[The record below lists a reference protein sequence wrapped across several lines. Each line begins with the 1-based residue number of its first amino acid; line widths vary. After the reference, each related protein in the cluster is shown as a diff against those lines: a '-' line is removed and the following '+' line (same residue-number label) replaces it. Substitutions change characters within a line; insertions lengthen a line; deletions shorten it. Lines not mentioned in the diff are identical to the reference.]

1 MGATVPVAFDPK
13 PRKLENVQTY
23 KATTAILSGQLVGPA
38 DTAVQGSVIPTT
50 SGAVTGT
57 PYGFALHSAAAG
69 EWVAVAGNG
78 SELKA
83 MFSVDTAA
91 NDAGDWVGTSG
102 VAGCVILQVGD
113 IAGHDSEVYGL
124 FPVGQCQEDGVAG
137 VATAGSTAYIIVNI
151 SPIWTAHQ

>member
-13 PRKLENVQTY
+13 PRRLENVQTY
-23 KATTAILSGQLVGPA
+23 KATTAVLSGQLVGPA
-38 DTAVQGSVIPTT
+38 DTAVQGEVIPTT
-50 SGAVTGT
+50 STATGT
-57 PYGFALHSAAAG
+57 PYGFALNSAAAG
-69 EWVAVAGNG
+69 GYVAVAGNG

-91 NDAGDWVGTSG
+91 NDAGDWVGTSA

-113 IAGHDSEVYGL
+113 IATHETETVGL